1 MGGPSNKNAVLPLEG
16 LFAPIPAT
24 PGLACVV
31 CLDGEPEPRGVCCWE
46 SHSVGRLGI
55 RSARMRANAGSA
67 RKLLNQLLLGRPHA
81 ARDTVIVSQGKGS

>member
-1 MGGPSNKNAVLPLEG
+1 MGVPSNKNVVLPLEG

-46 SHSVGRLGI
+46 SHSL
-55 RSARMRANAGSA
+55 SAGLAFARRVCEPTRVPPANFLTSFYWGVHT
-67 RKLLNQLLLGRPHA
+67 LPE
-81 ARDTVIVSQGKGS
+81 IP